1 MPDFT
6 TPHGQR
12 ATERLHTEEVIWLTT
27 IGGDGTPQ
35 PSPVWFLWEENTVL
49 IFSEPKT
56 PKVANIRRS
65 PKVALHFDSDGE
77 GGDIVVITGE
87 AAIIS
92 GGPVAMIPAAYTTK
106 YARGLKDIKM
116 TADEMAAQFS
126 AAIRV
131 TPTKLRG
138 H

>member
-35 PSPVWFLWEENTVL
+35 PSPVWFLWEEDTVL

-65 PKVALHFDSDGE
+65 PNS
-77 GGDIVVITGE
+77 
-87 AAIIS
+87 
-92 GGPVAMIPAAYTTK
+92 TT
-106 YARGLKDIKM
+106 R
-116 TADEMAAQFS
+116 EH
-126 AAIRV
+126 RC
-131 TPTKLRG
+131 
-138 H
+138 